1 MNKSSKMNT
10 LDSYGDVL
18 TVREL
23 AAVLRIGKNAAYDL
37 VRAGTVTSIRVGHKY
52 LVPKNR
58 IFDFLKTMNY
68 TDRVD

>member
-1 MNKSSKMNT
+1 MNKNEKVNT
-10 LDSYGDVL
+10 LGNYGDVL

-37 VRAGTVTSIRVGHKY
+37 VRDGTVTSIRVGHKY

-58 IFDFLKTMNY
+58 IFDFLETINY
-68 TDRVD
+68 TGRVD